1 MSGYRISVDTG
12 GTFTDV
18 VVADE
23 SGIRTVQ
30 KAPTTPGRIFVG
42 MKAALEAAA
51 DALGHDLGT
60 LLGRTRILVYGT
72 THAANAIV
80 EHKTARTAFLTTE
93 GFPDTLL
100 FREGGKSNPHDFRA
114 DYPAPYVPRRLTF
127 EIRERVTSEGEVHT
141 PLDAAQARTVAAEL
155 AERGVEAVA
164 VCFLWSI
171 VNPRNEQEMAA
182 ILESCLPGVPYTLS
196 HRLLPIIREYRR
208 ASATAIDASLKP
220 LMQAHLRDMGR
231 DLRDAGYAGELLVS
245 TSVGGCMHVEEL
257 VERPIHTVKSGPSMA
272 PVAGRAH
279 AAAERR
285 GGDVIVCDTGGTTF
299 DVGLVRDG
307 ALVFTRE
314 SWLGPRWTGHI
325 VSMSTVDVRSI
336 GAGGGSIA
344 WADPGGLL
352 RVGPRS
358 AGALPGPACYGAGGS
373 DPTVTDATVVLG
385 YLNPD
390 YFLGGRMRLDVG
402 AAQRVVGCL
411 AGQMA
416 MSVDETAHA
425 ILALANERMITAIRE
440 ITVSEGI
447 DPRESAIVAGGG
459 AAGFGIMPIAREL
472 GSESVVV
479 PRTAGALS
487 ACGMQLADIVS
498 EIGASHLT
506 TSGDFDFAG
515 VERTL
520 ARIEDDLRG
529 FQRTLRTRGLERFAL
544 EFFVEAR
551 YQSQIWELDVPLP
564 TRRLSGPAALATLSE
579 AFHRMHERVF
589 AVRDEGSRIEFVS
602 WKGRL
607 TAKLGQ
613 DPASA
618 GEGAARADKR
628 PAPTSRSAFFASTG
642 RTDVA
647 VHRGLDLPPGAVM
660 TGPAIIEEP
669 TSTLVVYPGWTA
681 ELSSSGSYVARQ
693 QH

>member
-1 MSGYRISVDTG
+1 MSEYRISVDTG

-18 VVADE
+18 VVADA

-30 KAPTTPGRIFVG
+30 KALTTPERIFVG
-42 MKAALEAAA
+42 MKAALERAA
-51 DALGHDLGT
+51 DDLGHDLGA
-60 LLGRTRILVYGT
+60 LLGLTQILVYGT

-80 EHKTARTAFLTTE
+80 ERRTARTAFLATE
-93 GFPDTLL
+93 GFPDILL
-100 FREGGKSNPHDFRA
+100 FREGGKSNPHDFRD

-141 PLDAAQARTVAAEL
+141 PLDAEQARVVAAEL
-155 AERGVEAVA
+155 AESGVEAVA

-171 VNPRNEQEMAA
+171 VNPRNELAMATV
-182 ILESCLPGVPYTLS
+182 LDRHLPGVPYTLS

-231 DLRDAGYAGELLVS
+231 DLRAAGYSGVILVS
-245 TSVGGCMHVEEL
+245 TSLGGCMHVEDL

-272 PVAGRAH
+272 PVAGRAY
-279 AAAERR
+279 ASAERR

-299 DVGLVRDG
+299 DVGLVRGG

-344 WADPGGLL
+344 WVDPGGLL

-358 AGALPGPACYGAGGS
+358 AGAVPGPACYGAGGA
-373 DPTVTDATVVLG
+373 DPTVTDATAVLG

-390 YFLGGRMRLDVG
+390 YFLGGRMAIDVG
-402 AAQRVVGCL
+402 AARRVVGRL
-411 AGQMA
+411 AEQIA
-416 MSVDETAHA
+416 MTVDETAHA
-425 ILALANERMITAIRE
+425 ILTLANERMITAIRE

-459 AAGFGIMPIAREL
+459 AAGLGIMPIAREL

-487 ACGMQLADIVS
+487 ACGMQFADIVS
-498 EIGASHLT
+498 ETGASQLT
-506 TSGDFDFAG
+506 TSADFDFAG

-520 ARIEDDLRG
+520 ARIEDELLG
-529 FQRTLRTRGLERFAL
+529 FRRTLEKRGLERFGL
-544 EFFVEAR
+544 EYFVEAR

-564 TRRLSGPAALATLSE
+564 TRRLSGPAELATLCE

-607 TAKLGQ
+607 TAQLGQ
-613 DPASA
+613 DSAPAR
-618 GEGAARADKR
+618 EGTARADTH
-628 PAPTSRSAFFASTG
+628 PDPTTRNVYFASTG

-647 VHRGLDLPPGAVM
+647 VHRGLDLPPGAVV

-681 ELSSSGSYVARQ
+681 ELSSTGSYVAQEQ
-693 QH
+693 Q

>member
-1 MSGYRISVDTG
+1 MSAYRISVDTG

-23 SGIRTVQ
+23 SGICTVQ
-30 KAPTTPGRIFVG
+30 KALTTPERIFVG
-42 MKAALEAAA
+42 MGAALEVAAH
-51 DALGHDLGT
+51 ALGHDLAA
-60 LLGRTRILVYGT
+60 LLGRTQILIYGT

-80 EHKTARTAFLTTE
+80 ERKTAKTAFLTTE
-93 GFPDTLL
+93 GFPDTLV

-141 PLDAAQARTVAAEL
+141 PLDTTQARAVAAAL

-171 VNPRNEQEMAA
+171 VNPENELAMAV
-182 ILESCLPGVPYTLS
+182 ILDRHAPGTPYTLS

-231 DLRDAGYAGELLVS
+231 DLRDAGFRGELLVS
-245 TSVGGCMHVEEL
+245 TSVGGCMHVEDL

-272 PVAGRAH
+272 PVAGRACVG
-279 AAAERR
+279 AEQP
-285 GGDVIVCDTGGTTF
+285 GVDAIVCDAGGTTF

-307 ALVFTRE
+307 ALVYTRE

-325 VSMSTVDVRSI
+325 LSMSTVDVRSI

-344 WADPGGLL
+344 WVDGGGLL
-352 RVGPRS
+352 RVGPQS
-358 AGALPGPACYGAGGS
+358 AGSVPGPACYGADGP

-385 YLNPD
+385 YLNPG
-390 YFLGGRMRLDVG
+390 YFLGGRMALDVEAAHRVVARI
-402 AAQRVVGCL
+402 AAQIG
-411 AGQMA
+411 
-416 MSVDETAHA
+416 MSPDETAHA
-425 ILALANERMITAIRE
+425 ILTLANERMITAIRE

-447 DPRESAIVAGGG
+447 DPRDSVIVAGGG
-459 AAGFGIMPIAREL
+459 AAGLGIMPIAREL
-472 GSESVVV
+472 GSTRVVV

-487 ACGMQLADIVS
+487 ACGMQFADIVS
-498 EIGASHLT
+498 ETSASHLT
-506 TSGDFDFAG
+506 NSVDFDFPG
-515 VERTL
+515 VEKSLT
-520 ARIEDDLRG
+520 RIEDDLRG
-529 FQRTLRTRGLERFAL
+529 FQLALRERGLD
-544 EFFVEAR
+544 EFDFEYFVEAR
-551 YQSQIWELDVPLP
+551 YLFQIWELDVPLP
-564 TRRLSGPAALATLSE
+564 SRRLSGAEDLAALSE

-589 AVRDEGSRIEFVS
+589 AVRDEGSQIEYVS

-607 TAKLGQ
+607 TARLGQ
-613 DPASA
+613 GPA
-618 GEGAARADKR
+618 R
-628 PAPTSRSAFFASTG
+628 PAHSVARPSSKPARSARNVYFASTR
-642 RTDVA
+642 RTDVD
-647 VHRGLDLPPGAVM
+647 VYRGLDLQPGAVV

-669 TSTLVVYPGWTA
+669 TSTLVVYPGWATH
-681 ELSSSGSYVARQ
+681 LSSSGSYVARR